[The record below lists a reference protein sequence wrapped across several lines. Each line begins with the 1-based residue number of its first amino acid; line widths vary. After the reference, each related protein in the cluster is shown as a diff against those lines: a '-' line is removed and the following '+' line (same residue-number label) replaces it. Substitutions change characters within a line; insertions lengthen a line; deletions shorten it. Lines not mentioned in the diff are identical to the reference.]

1 MTQTLG
7 NIPSKIF
14 DHPKWVYWVNWCC
27 WPALCAI
34 PWLVIFGAYMEVCL
48 VRLTLSRWPTN
59 LDDPKQVAVE
69 PLHLLVML
77 LFISLAVAIPS
88 LIVLAICNWRKF
100 LSDWRYSA
108 HVGTFAAG
116 ILILWALI
124 NYDPGNVWFWFFD

>member
-1 MTQTLG
+1 M
-7 NIPSKIF
+7 
-14 DHPKWVYWVNWCC
+14 
-27 WPALCAI
+27 
-34 PWLVIFGAYMEVCL
+34 IFGAYMEVCV
-48 VRLTLSRWPTN
+48 VRLTLSRWPRPN
-59 LDDPKQVAVE
+59 LDDPKQLAVE

-77 LFISLAVAIPS
+77 LFLSLAVAIPS

>member
-1 MTQTLG
+1 M
-7 NIPSKIF
+7 
-14 DHPKWVYWVNWCC
+14 
-27 WPALCAI
+27 
-34 PWLVIFGAYMEVCL
+34 IFGAYMEVCL

-77 LFISLAVAIPS
+77 LFISLPVVIPS
-88 LIVLAICNWRKF
+88 LIALAICNWRKF
-100 LSDWRYSA
+100 LRDWRYSA